1 MKRVSTRAIIF
12 IDDKIALIYRN
23 KFENI
28 YYSLPGGGVEENETL
43 EEATIREVKEE
54 LNLDVEVLE
63 YLGSF
68 EDEVSIQHFYHCK
81 NIGKIDLKII
91 GEEKERNT
99 KENYYEPVLVN
110 ISNIDNIEIR
120 FKDII
125 KKAIKKEYL

>member
-12 IDDKIALIYRN
+12 IDDKIALIYRR
-23 KFENI
+23 KQGRT

-43 EEATIREVKEE
+43 EETTIREVKEE
-54 LNLDVEVLE
+54 INLDVEVLG

-68 EDEVSIQHFYHCK
+68 EDEISIQHFFHCK

-91 GEEKERNT
+91 GEEKERNSL
-99 KENYYEPVLVN
+99 ENYYEPMLVN
-110 ISNIDNIEIR
+110 TSDIEEIDLR

-125 KKAIKKEYL
+125 KKAIRKEYL

>member
-23 KFENI
+23 KNGNI

-63 YLGSF
+63 
-68 EDEVSIQHFYHCK
+68 
-81 NIGKIDLKII
+81 
-91 GEEKERNT
+91 
-99 KENYYEPVLVN
+99 
-110 ISNIDNIEIR
+110 
-120 FKDII
+120 
-125 KKAIKKEYL
+125 

>member
-23 KFENI
+23 KHGNI
-28 YYSLPGGGVEENETL
+28 YYSLPGGGVEANKTL
-43 EEATIREVKEE
+43 EQTTIREVKEE
-54 LNLDVEVLE
+54 INLDVEVLG
-63 YLGSF
+63 YLGTF
-68 EDEVSIQHFYHCK
+68 EDDTSIQHFYHCN

-91 GEEKERNT
+91 GEEKDRNS
-99 KENYYEPVLVN
+99 KENYYEPMLVE
-110 ISNIDNIEIR
+110 ISNIDNLDIR